1 MASPVPVNTDP
12 FPKREGPPRD
22 AVVGGSVS
30 GAERNAILHALA
42 AGGFD
47 SQSDGVRSVCLAYMK
62 SPEIRALVE
71 QLRKAGELE

>member
-1 MASPVPVNTDP
+1 MGSPVPVNTDP
-12 FPKREGPPRD
+12 FPKSEPRP

-30 GAERNAILHALA
+30 HEEKRLILESLA
-42 AGGFD
+42 AGGF
-47 SQSDGVRSVCLAYMK
+47 SNQSDGVRSVCIAYLK